1 MIARIWCA
9 TATPEGAD
17 AYERHFVRS
26 VLPALRGA
34 GGHRGAYL
42 LRRDGSH
49 VEIQVVTLWESPE
62 AIRDF
67 AGPDLT
73 AAVVEPEARAVL
85 IDYDTTVTH
94 HTVVATAD
102 G

>member
-1 MIARIWCA
+1 M
-9 TATPEGAD
+9 
-17 AYERHFVRS
+17 
-26 VLPALRGA
+26 
-34 GGHRGAYL
+34 
-42 LRRDGSH
+42 
-49 VEIQVVTLWESPE
+49 VTLWESPE